1 MEENKQQ
8 ELLMQFQT
16 LQEQLQNIMI
26 QKENGKLQVLEI
38 DNALEEL
45 KKTKD
50 KVYKSSGMI
59 LIKKDPKTI
68 AKELEDKKENLEI
81 RVKNLEKQD
90 KLIKDKLMEL
100 QQKIT
105 GTPSTEVAE

>member
-1 MEENKQQ
+1 METNKQQ
-8 ELLMQFQT
+8 ELLVQFQT

-26 QKENGKLQVLEI
+26 QKENGKLQILEM

-50 KVYKSSGMI
+50 KVYKASGMI

-68 AKELEDKKENLEI
+68 TKELKDKKDDLEV

-90 KLIKDKLMEL
+90 KLIRDKLLEL

-105 GTPSTEVAE
+105 GAPSTEAAE